1 MNFFFLTVNEKYSAT
16 LAIPKF
22 QNSGRVDIRLKLYQ
36 ANIVAGRW
44 RVSEPNNCVQDK
56 RFWHLQYSG
65 PSNDTIFFL
74 SNEREASVIEE
85 KNQLINIDKFT
96 DTDPSFRAN
105 LMIENRFGGFSS
117 YQAEYPFRMVEKL
130 GSLYSECG
138 LLTSDAGCAIGVF
151 IRNVHLRPII
161 EERDLWLFSSA
172 KNKVLQTYKVK
183 LNTTTYIDLTKHK
196 KELNSCFLF
205 AQDFSGVPSWVVE
218 YDDGSLSF
226 EHTHPPH
233 ESILG
238 SNRFALVSKLRE
250 NAFDK
255 VSKATSQ

>member
-1 MNFFFLTVNEKYSAT
+1 
-16 LAIPKF
+16 
-22 QNSGRVDIRLKLYQ
+22 
-36 ANIVAGRW
+36 
-44 RVSEPNNCVQDK
+44 
-56 RFWHLQYSG
+56 
-65 PSNDTIFFL
+65 
-74 SNEREASVIEE
+74 
-85 KNQLINIDKFT
+85 
-96 DTDPSFRAN
+96 
-105 LMIENRFGGFSS
+105 
-117 YQAEYPFRMVEKL
+117 MVEKL